1 MSAEAAPVWCLRPGR
16 KSKRAF
22 ILDKPLHW
30 GGKGKGMVA
39 VLSILGFTLVTTESF
54 ILLQAFWGLV
64 FYSN

>member
-1 MSAEAAPVWCLRPGR
+1 MSAEAAAVWCLRPSWR
-16 KSKRAF
+16 SRRAF

-39 VLSILGFTLVTTESF
+39 VLSILGFTSVTPEGF

-64 FYSN
+64 FYNN